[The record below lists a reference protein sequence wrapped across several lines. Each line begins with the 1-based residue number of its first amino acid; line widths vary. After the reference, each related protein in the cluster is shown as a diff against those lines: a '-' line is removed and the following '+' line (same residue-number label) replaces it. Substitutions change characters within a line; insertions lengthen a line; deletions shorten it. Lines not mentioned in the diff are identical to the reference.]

1 MKDRKYWEKRF
12 SDLEN
17 AANQYGQKTFHQI
30 EPAFDK
36 AQRQIQAQIET
47 WYQRYADNNGITMA
61 ETRKQ
66 LSAAELKELQWDVQ
80 EYIKYGQENA
90 INQQWMKQL
99 ENASAKFHISR
110 LEALKLRTQQSLEV
124 AFGNEL
130 DSMDGMVKN
139 LYQSGYYHTC
149 FEVQKG
155 FNIGWEIGQIDER
168 KLQKVI
174 SKPWAADGKTFS
186 DRVWQSKTTMVNE
199 LHQQMTRTIIQ
210 GKAPDEAIKS
220 MTKYLQN
227 KTKNAKYN
235 AGRLVMT
242 EQAFISS
249 AAQKDA
255 FNDLD
260 VEEFEIVA
268 TLDSHTSDICREMDG
283 KHFPMKDFQPGVTA
297 PPFHVWCRSTTVP
310 YFDDEF
316 DAVGERAARDE
327 ETGKTYFVPA
337 NMTYKEW
344 NKAFVQGDKSD
355 LKETTPDDT
364 IKVQEKISD
373 QNTKIDDL
381 KQQFSD
387 ITEGYSY
394 DEWFSEFD
402 SIEDGFGEIT
412 ENDVAQATKL
422 KDLDEQIRKADS
434 TKTDLLLQKDRRGQ
448 VDTGFTGRIPD
459 DKLDEYN
466 KKGFEQIKADT
477 GYTDEEAKK
486 FQEGLLNYFGGDYD
500 AILKGEGGI
509 DKVISD
515 GIDRM
520 PVYDGSIYR
529 GMVVTNSEAQQYAE
543 LVQGDAL
550 PSRGMFASWSSNVNT
565 AISYGGYSSYER
577 SSVVLEC
584 IDNQTGVGVQHLSLF
599 NDIEAEVLSNAK
611 YEVVEVVKEN
621 KYDFLKKHQEY
632 LYSPDDLEENAEVL
646 RGQVICRIKVKEIH

>member
-1 MKDRKYWEKRF
+1 MMANAEYWKRRFKLIEEAQHQQGLQCYANIEK
-12 SDLEN
+12 
-17 AANQYGQKTFHQI
+17 QYFEAQKQI
-30 EPAFDK
+30 ESKINA
-36 AQRQIQAQIET
+36 
-47 WYQRYADNNGITMA
+47 WYQRFADNNQISLIEARRLLNTN
-61 ETRKQ
+61 
-66 LSAAELKELQWDVQ
+66 ELEELRWNVD
-80 EYIKYGQENA
+80 EYIRYGKANA
-90 INQQWMKQL
+90 VSKEWMKEL
-99 ENASAKFHISR
+99 ENASAKAHISR
-110 LEALKLRTQQSLEV
+110 LESIKLQMQQSLEV
-124 AFGNEL
+124 LFGNQL
-130 DSMDGMVKN
+130 DIVDTAIRDIYG
-139 LYQSGYYHTC
+139 SGYLRTA
-149 FEVQKG
+149 FEIQKG
-155 FNIGWEIGQIDER
+155 IGVGWSLSIPNNNLIA
-168 KLQKVI
+168 KVI
-174 SKPWAADGKTFS
+174 NKPWAADGRNFS
-186 DRVWQSKTTMVNE
+186 DRIWANKQKLINE
-199 LHQQMTRTIIQ
+199 LNATFTQNIITGADPRKTIDVFSRKLDVSKQ
-210 GKAPDEAIKS
+210 
-220 MTKYLQN
+220 
-227 KTKNAKYN
+227 N

-242 EQAFISS
+242 EQAAFGN
-249 AAQKDA
+249 AAQHDCFKA
-255 FNDLD
+255 LD
-260 VEEFEIVA
+260 VEQFEVVE
-268 TLDSHTSDICREMDG
+268 TLDSHTCSLCGSMDG
-283 KHFPMKDFQPGVTA
+283 KHFPMSQFEVGMTA
-297 PPFHVWCRSTTVP
+297 PPFHPNCRGCTCP

-316 DAVGERAARDE
+316 DSVRKRAARGE
-327 ETGKTYFVPA
+327 NGKTYYVPSD
-337 NMTYKEW
+337 MTYKEW
-344 NKAFVQGDKSD
+344 DKAFVQGDKSD
-355 LKETTPDDT
+355 LKKAKPDDT

-466 KKGFEQIKADT
+466 KKGFERIKVDT

-543 LVQGDAL
+543 LVQGDTL

-584 IDNQTGVGVQHLSLF
+584 VDNQTGVGVQHLSLF
-599 NDIEAEVLSNAK
+599 NDIEAEVLSNAN

>member
-1 MKDRKYWEKRF
+1 MASAEYWKRRFKLIEEAQHQQGLQCYANIEK
-12 SDLEN
+12 
-17 AANQYGQKTFHQI
+17 QYFEAQKQI
-30 EPAFDK
+30 ESKINA
-36 AQRQIQAQIET
+36 
-47 WYQRYADNNGITMA
+47 WYQRFADNNQISLIEARRLLNTN
-61 ETRKQ
+61 
-66 LSAAELKELQWDVQ
+66 ELEELRWNVD
-80 EYIKYGQENA
+80 EYIRYGKANA
-90 INQQWMKQL
+90 VSKEWMKEL
-99 ENASAKFHISR
+99 ENASAKAHISR
-110 LEALKLRTQQSLEV
+110 LESIKLQMQQSLEV
-124 AFGNEL
+124 LFGNQL
-130 DSMDGMVKN
+130 DIVDTAIRDIYG
-139 LYQSGYYHTC
+139 SGYLRTA
-149 FEVQKG
+149 FEIQKG
-155 FNIGWEIGQIDER
+155 IGVGWSLSIPNDNLIA
-168 KLQKVI
+168 KVI
-174 SKPWAADGKTFS
+174 NKPWAADGRNFS
-186 DRVWQSKTTMVNE
+186 DRIWANKQKLINE
-199 LHQQMTRTIIQ
+199 LNATFTQNIITGADPRKTIDVFSRKLDVSKQ
-210 GKAPDEAIKS
+210 
-220 MTKYLQN
+220 
-227 KTKNAKYN
+227 N

-242 EQAFISS
+242 EQAAFGN
-249 AAQKDA
+249 AAQHDCFKA
-255 FNDLD
+255 LD
-260 VEEFEIVA
+260 VEQFEVVE
-268 TLDSHTSDICREMDG
+268 TLDSHTCSLCGSMDG
-283 KHFPMKDFQPGVTA
+283 KHFPMSQFEVGMTA
-297 PPFHVWCRSTTVP
+297 PPFHPNCRGCTCP

-316 DAVGERAARDE
+316 DSVRKRAARGE
-327 ETGKTYFVPA
+327 NGKTYYVPSD
-337 NMTYKEW
+337 MTYKEW
-344 NKAFVQGDKSD
+344 DKAFVQGDKSD
-355 LKETTPDDT
+355 LKKAKPDDT

-466 KKGFEQIKADT
+466 KKGFERIKVDT

-543 LVQGDAL
+543 LVQGDTL

-584 IDNQTGVGVQHLSLF
+584 VDNQTGVGVQHLSLF
-599 NDIEAEVLSNAK
+599 NDIEAEVLSNAN

>member
-1 MKDRKYWEKRF
+1 MANAEYWKRRFKLIEEAQHQQGLQCYANIEK
-12 SDLEN
+12 
-17 AANQYGQKTFHQI
+17 QYFEAQKQI
-30 EPAFDK
+30 ESKINA
-36 AQRQIQAQIET
+36 
-47 WYQRYADNNGITMA
+47 WYQRFADNNQISLIEARRLLNTN
-61 ETRKQ
+61 
-66 LSAAELKELQWDVQ
+66 ELEELRWNVD
-80 EYIKYGQENA
+80 EYIRYGKANA
-90 INQQWMKQL
+90 VSKEWMKEL
-99 ENASAKFHISR
+99 ENASAKAHISR
-110 LEALKLRTQQSLEV
+110 LESIKLQMQQSLEV
-124 AFGNEL
+124 LFGNQL
-130 DSMDGMVKN
+130 DIVDTAIRDIYG
-139 LYQSGYYHTC
+139 SGYLRTA
-149 FEVQKG
+149 FEIQKG
-155 FNIGWEIGQIDER
+155 IGVGWSLSIPNNNLIA
-168 KLQKVI
+168 KVI
-174 SKPWAADGKTFS
+174 NKPWAADGRNFS
-186 DRVWQSKTTMVNE
+186 DRIWANKQKLINE
-199 LHQQMTRTIIQ
+199 LNATFTQNIITGADPRKTIDVFSRKLDVSKQ
-210 GKAPDEAIKS
+210 
-220 MTKYLQN
+220 
-227 KTKNAKYN
+227 N

-242 EQAFISS
+242 EQAAFGN
-249 AAQKDA
+249 AAQHDCFKA
-255 FNDLD
+255 LD
-260 VEEFEIVA
+260 VEQFEVVE
-268 TLDSHTSDICREMDG
+268 TLDSHTCSLCGSMDG
-283 KHFPMKDFQPGVTA
+283 KHFPMSQFEVGMTA
-297 PPFHVWCRSTTVP
+297 PPFHPNCRGCTCP

-316 DAVGERAARDE
+316 DSVRKRAARGE
-327 ETGKTYFVPA
+327 NGKTYYVPSD
-337 NMTYKEW
+337 MTYKEW
-344 NKAFVQGDKSD
+344 DKAFVQGDKSD
-355 LKETTPDDT
+355 LKKAKPDDT

-466 KKGFEQIKADT
+466 KKGFERIKVDT

-543 LVQGDAL
+543 LVQGDTL

-584 IDNQTGVGVQHLSLF
+584 VDNQTGVGVQHLSLF
-599 NDIEAEVLSNAK
+599 NDIEAEVLSNAN

>member
-1 MKDRKYWEKRF
+1 MANAEYWKRRFKLIEEAQHQQGLQCYANIEK
-12 SDLEN
+12 
-17 AANQYGQKTFHQI
+17 QYFEAQKQI
-30 EPAFDK
+30 ESKINA
-36 AQRQIQAQIET
+36 
-47 WYQRYADNNGITMA
+47 WYQRFADNNQISLIEARRLLNTN
-61 ETRKQ
+61 
-66 LSAAELKELQWDVQ
+66 ELEELRWNVD
-80 EYIKYGQENA
+80 EYIRYGKANA
-90 INQQWMKQL
+90 VSKEWMKEL
-99 ENASAKFHISR
+99 ENASAKAHISR
-110 LEALKLRTQQSLEV
+110 LESIKLQMQQSLEV
-124 AFGNEL
+124 LFGNQL
-130 DSMDGMVKN
+130 DIVDTAIRDIYG
-139 LYQSGYYHTC
+139 SGYLRTA
-149 FEVQKG
+149 FEIQKG
-155 FNIGWEIGQIDER
+155 IGVGWSLSIPNDNLIA
-168 KLQKVI
+168 KVI
-174 SKPWAADGKTFS
+174 NKPWAADGRNFS
-186 DRVWQSKTTMVNE
+186 DRIWANKQKLINE
-199 LHQQMTRTIIQ
+199 LNTTFTQNIITGADPRKTIDVFSRKLDVSKQ
-210 GKAPDEAIKS
+210 
-220 MTKYLQN
+220 
-227 KTKNAKYN
+227 N

-242 EQAFISS
+242 EQAAFGN
-249 AAQKDA
+249 AAQHDCFKA
-255 FNDLD
+255 LD
-260 VEEFEIVA
+260 VEQFEVVE
-268 TLDSHTSDICREMDG
+268 TLDSHTCSLCGSMDG
-283 KHFPMKDFQPGVTA
+283 KHFPMSQFEVGMTA
-297 PPFHVWCRSTTVP
+297 PPFHPNCRGCTCP

-316 DAVGERAARDE
+316 DSVRKRAARGE
-327 ETGKTYFVPA
+327 NGKTYYVPSD
-337 NMTYKEW
+337 MTYKEW

-355 LKETTPDDT
+355 LKKAKPDDT

-466 KKGFEQIKADT
+466 KKGFERIKVDT

-543 LVQGDAL
+543 LVQGGTL

-584 IDNQTGVGVQHLSLF
+584 VDNQTGVGVQHLSLF
-599 NDIEAEVLSNAK
+599 NDIEAEVLSNAN

>member
-1 MKDRKYWEKRF
+1 MKNSEYWKERFTLLEESQHRQGVQCYAEIEK
-12 SDLEN
+12 
-17 AANQYGQKTFHQI
+17 QYRQ
-30 EPAFDK
+30 
-36 AQRQIQAQIET
+36 AQRQIEGQIT
-47 WYQRYADNNGITMA
+47 AWYGRFATNNGVTIQDAKKMLTA
-61 ETRKQ
+61 KE
-66 LSAAELKELQWDVQ
+66 LAELKWDINQ
-80 EYIKYGQENA
+80 YIQYGEENA
-90 INQQWMKQL
+90 LSGTWVKEL
-99 ENASAKFHISR
+99 ENASARFHISR
-110 LEALKLRTQQSLEV
+110 LEALKLQMQQSLEV
-124 AFGNEL
+124 MFGNQL
-130 DSMDGMVKN
+130 DSIDSTMRG
-139 LYQSGYYHTC
+139 LYKSGYYRTA
-149 FEVQKG
+149 FEIQKG
-155 FNIGWEIGQIDER
+155 FGVGWDFSTLDDKTIS
-168 KLQKVI
+168 KVI
-174 SKPWAADGKTFS
+174 NKPWATDGKNFS
-186 DRVWQSKTTMVNE
+186 ERIWGNRQKLVNE
-199 LHQQMTRTIIQ
+199 LNTELTRNIILGQ
-210 GKAPDEAIKS
+210 DPQKAIDAIARKMNTSKS
-220 MTKYLQN
+220 
-227 KTKNAKYN
+227 N

-242 EQAFISS
+242 EEAFFSS
-249 AAQKDA
+249 AAQKDC
-255 FNDLD
+255 FTELD
-260 VEEFEIVA
+260 VEQFEVVA
-268 TLDSHTSDICREMDG
+268 TLDSHTSEICQDMDG
-283 KHFPMKDFQPGVTA
+283 KHFPMSQWEVGTTA
-297 PPFHVWCRSTTVP
+297 PPFHVRCRSTTVP
-310 YFDDEF
+310 YFDDDF
-316 DAVGERAARDE
+316 GAVGERAARGQD
-327 ETGKTYFVPA
+327 GKTYFVPA
-337 NMTYKEW
+337 DMTYKEW
-344 NKAFVQGDKSD
+344 DKAFVQGDKSD
-355 LKETTPDDT
+355 LKEATPDDT

-373 QNTKIDDL
+373 QNAKIDDL

-402 SIEDGFGEIT
+402 SIEDGFGEVT

-466 KKGFEQIKADT
+466 KKGFEQIKVDT

-543 LVQGDAL
+543 LVQGDIL

-584 IDNQTGVGVQHLSLF
+584 VDNQTGVGVQHLSLF
-599 NDIEAEVLSNAK
+599 NDVEAEVLSNAK

>member
-1 MKDRKYWEKRF
+1 MANAEYWKRRFKLIEEAQHQQGLQCYANIEK
-12 SDLEN
+12 
-17 AANQYGQKTFHQI
+17 QYFEAQKQI
-30 EPAFDK
+30 ESKINA
-36 AQRQIQAQIET
+36 
-47 WYQRYADNNGITMA
+47 WYQRFADNNQISLIEARRLLNTN
-61 ETRKQ
+61 
-66 LSAAELKELQWDVQ
+66 ELEELRWNVD
-80 EYIKYGQENA
+80 EYIRYGKANA
-90 INQQWMKQL
+90 VSKEWMKEL
-99 ENASAKFHISR
+99 ENASAKAHISR
-110 LEALKLRTQQSLEV
+110 LESIKLQMQQSLEV
-124 AFGNEL
+124 LFGNQL
-130 DSMDGMVKN
+130 DIVDTAIRDIYG
-139 LYQSGYYHTC
+139 SGYLRTA
-149 FEVQKG
+149 FEIQKG
-155 FNIGWEIGQIDER
+155 IGVGWSLSIPNDNLIA
-168 KLQKVI
+168 KVI
-174 SKPWAADGKTFS
+174 NKPWAADGRNFS
-186 DRVWQSKTTMVNE
+186 DRIWANKQKLINE
-199 LHQQMTRTIIQ
+199 LNATFTQNIITGADPRKTIDVFSRKLDVSKQ
-210 GKAPDEAIKS
+210 
-220 MTKYLQN
+220 
-227 KTKNAKYN
+227 N

-242 EQAFISS
+242 EQAAFGN
-249 AAQKDA
+249 AAQHDCFKA
-255 FNDLD
+255 LD
-260 VEEFEIVA
+260 VEQFEVVE
-268 TLDSHTSDICREMDG
+268 TLDSHTCSLCGSMDG
-283 KHFPMKDFQPGVTA
+283 KHFPMSQFEVGMTA
-297 PPFHVWCRSTTVP
+297 PPFHPNCRGCTCP

-316 DAVGERAARDE
+316 DSVRKRAARGE
-327 ETGKTYFVPA
+327 NGKTYYVPSD
-337 NMTYKEW
+337 MTYKEW
-344 NKAFVQGDKSD
+344 DKAFVQGDKSD
-355 LKETTPDDT
+355 LKKAKPDDT

-466 KKGFEQIKADT
+466 KKGFERIKVDT

-543 LVQGDAL
+543 LVQGGTL

-584 IDNQTGVGVQHLSLF
+584 VDNQTGVGVQHLSLF
-599 NDIEAEVLSNAK
+599 NDIEAEVLSNAN

>member
-1 MKDRKYWEKRF
+1 MANAEYWKRRFKLIEEAQHQQGLQCYANIEK
-12 SDLEN
+12 
-17 AANQYGQKTFHQI
+17 QYFEAQKQI
-30 EPAFDK
+30 ESKINA
-36 AQRQIQAQIET
+36 
-47 WYQRYADNNGITMA
+47 WYQRFADNNQISLIEARRLLNTN
-61 ETRKQ
+61 
-66 LSAAELKELQWDVQ
+66 ELEELRWNVD
-80 EYIKYGQENA
+80 EYIRYGKANA
-90 INQQWMKQL
+90 VSKEWMKEL
-99 ENASAKFHISR
+99 ENASAKAHISR
-110 LEALKLRTQQSLEV
+110 LESIKLQMQQSLEV
-124 AFGNEL
+124 LFGNQL
-130 DSMDGMVKN
+130 DIVDTAIRDIYG
-139 LYQSGYYHTC
+139 SGYLRTA
-149 FEVQKG
+149 FEIQKG
-155 FNIGWEIGQIDER
+155 IGVGWSLSIPNNNLIA
-168 KLQKVI
+168 KVI
-174 SKPWAADGKTFS
+174 NKPWAADGRNFS
-186 DRVWQSKTTMVNE
+186 DRIWANKQKLINE
-199 LHQQMTRTIIQ
+199 LNATFTQNIITGADPRKTIDVFSRKLDVSKQ
-210 GKAPDEAIKS
+210 
-220 MTKYLQN
+220 
-227 KTKNAKYN
+227 N

-242 EQAFISS
+242 EQAAFGN
-249 AAQKDA
+249 AAQHDCFKA
-255 FNDLD
+255 LD
-260 VEEFEIVA
+260 VEQFEVVE
-268 TLDSHTSDICREMDG
+268 TLDFHTCSLCGSMDG
-283 KHFPMKDFQPGVTA
+283 KHFPMSQFEVGMTA
-297 PPFHVWCRSTTVP
+297 PPFHPNCRGCTCP

-316 DAVGERAARDE
+316 DSVRKRAARGE
-327 ETGKTYFVPA
+327 NGKTYYVPSD
-337 NMTYKEW
+337 MTYKEW
-344 NKAFVQGDKSD
+344 DKAFVQGDKSD
-355 LKETTPDDT
+355 LKKAKPDDT

-466 KKGFEQIKADT
+466 KKGFERIKVDT

-543 LVQGDAL
+543 LVQGDTL

-584 IDNQTGVGVQHLSLF
+584 VDNQTGVGVQHLSLF
-599 NDIEAEVLSNAK
+599 NDIEAEVLSNAN

-632 LYSPDDLEENAEVL
+632 LYSPDDLKENAEVL